1 MFSCTNLYNLQDWKK
16 TQKPKKKKLEKV
28 FKADIDIHLY
38 ATTK

>member
-1 MFSCTNLYNLQDWKK
+1 MYQLVQFTRLKK
-16 TQKPKKKKLEKV
+16 NPKAKKKKQLEKL